1 MQGPP
6 RGRHVYVVEL
16 LHGWGMTVM
25 TTAKCKHS
33 KKAGKRYACPPSLL
47 RLYEDN
53 CLLVLQV
60 HGVGLTVPSL
70 FKVEGQLLALL

>member
-6 RGRHVYVVEL
+6 RGRHVYLVGL
-16 LHGWGMTVM
+16 LHGWGITV
-25 TTAKCKHS
+25 TTPAKWKHRR
-33 KKAGKRYACPPSLL
+33 KAEKRCASPLNLL

-53 CLLVLQV
+53 CLLLLQV

-70 FKVEGQLLALL
+70 FKVEG